1 MTSIVRIIQCLTFI
15 FPYSLNAQLISDQ
28 VNYGTLGI
36 ESPVVLKLSDGN
48 FLVGTS
54 NPSGITG
61 TKTCMNNGNSDIW
74 IFKMD
79 VNNNILWQLCYGG
92 TEEENLSN
100 FAETDDGHVLICGR
114 SNSSISGNKTVG
126 TNGGYDFWVIKM
138 DLDGNEVWQRN
149 FGTTQDDASPYI
161 VSINANNYLLSN
173 ASSYGI
179 DGDKSEESYGS
190 SDYWILSI
198 DDEGNILWD
207 KTIGGPG
214 QEIFHSVVFDSF
226 SDLLYVIGH
235 TNSGIGGL
243 KDEDTYGSDDI
254 WLVSLDLSGN
264 LLNQKTLGG
273 LGFDMPGYF
282 ILTDNGEILLSNIS
296 SSPVSGNKTSENFG
310 DYDIWLVHLNQDLTI
325 LNDFSYGGD
334 KIDGT
339 LFSKMGVE
347 NELIIGGFSRS
358 SISGNKTE
366 DSRGFGDAWI
376 LSVNYLEG
384 EINWQKTIG
393 GSLYEYIT
401 YLYDEGEYYKVFC
414 ASESPVSGDKTVGTF
429 GDYDIWIFDLSKTV
443 GLEEN
448 DVLKRQVY
456 PNPSTGFFH
465 VSLADGEIARIYDL
479 QGKEIAFKFENGMLD
494 LSTLYDGI
502 YLLNIE
508 KTDAEREIIRLVKT
522 Q

>member
-1 MTSIVRIIQCLTFI
+1 MVR
-15 FPYSLNAQLISDQ
+15 SLRYILCVLLILPDNFHAQLISNQ
-28 VNYGTLGI
+28 VSYGTI
-36 ESPVVLKLSDGN
+36 AFDNPRILKLSDEK
-48 FLVGTS
+48 FLIGTS
-54 NPSGITG
+54 NPAGISG
-61 TKTCMNNGNSDIW
+61 TKECSNFGNTDFW
-74 IFKMD
+74 LFKMD
-79 VNNNILWQLCYGG
+79 EDNSILWQLCYGG
-92 TEEENLSN
+92 SESENLSN
-100 FAETDDGHVLICGR
+100 IIETDDGHILICGR
-114 SNSSISGNKTVG
+114 SNSPISGNKTVG
-126 TNGGYDFWVIKM
+126 TNGGFDFWVIKM

-149 FGTTQDDASPYI
+149 FG
-161 VSINANNYLLSN
+161 
-173 ASSYGI
+173 
-179 DGDKSEESYGS
+179 
-190 SDYWILSI
+190 
-198 DDEGNILWD
+198 
-207 KTIGGPG
+207 
-214 QEIFHSVVFDSF
+214 
-226 SDLLYVIGH
+226 
-235 TNSGIGGL
+235 
-243 KDEDTYGSDDI
+243 
-254 WLVSLDLSGN
+254 LDLSGN

-366 DSRGFGDAWI
+366 DSRGFGDAWV
-376 LSVNYLEG
+376 LNVNYLNG

-393 GSLYEYIT
+393 GSLYDYIT
-401 YLYDEGEYYKVFC
+401 YLHDEGEYYKVFC
-414 ASESPVSGDKTVGTF
+414 ASESPISGDKTVGTF

-465 VSLADGEIARIYDL
+465 VSLADGETARIYDL

-494 LSTLYDGI
+494 LSTLQDGI